1 MADKPID
8 PKDIKE
14 VNKELALVED
24 ALLSISDLLKNKIQ
38 EAFTDIKDS
47 SKSIAEIYASNFEKS
62 IKKSAQNSDALLKN
76 TLGILSG
83 ELKSKDI
90 SKQLNNLELQKLAT
104 TRSKLNLE
112 TALRDEG
119 KLTVELQKEI
129 NEANEEAILQYTI
142 QENILKEQQKEADK
156 INSKV
161 GVLGKILGGI
171 NKIPVI
177 GQFINSEKALTKMN
191 AVAAKE
197 GTNTADVLKAGF
209 SEVGASLTE
218 SLADPLILIPLLGKA
233 LYDAANKA
241 NQQVTTVGKSFGIS
255 YNEANKLRENYV
267 QFSRTS
273 GDVFVNVDRL
283 LKAQTELSQQLGIA
297 VNFSGQELAQFA
309 RLTEIV
315 GLTAEEAGRL
325 ALASSETGQQL
336 PEYIAN
342 LRKASFYAQQ
352 ATGTHFSDKEILQDV
367 SKLSAGILVK
377 FQGSPTAIAKAV
389 VQARA
394 LGTSLEQIDKIGNS
408 LLDWQTSV
416 ENQLKAE
423 LITGRQLNLEK
434 ARYAA
439 LTGSQLDLEREIASQ
454 VGSAADFS
462 NMNVIAQQSLAEA
475 FGLSREELSEMLLK
489 QEAIAKYGDKAKDL
503 NAQQLKDLKDSG
515 LSIDDYLKKQDEQR
529 NAQESFNDA
538 VQKLQSLLS
547 GLVEGPVGQLL
558 QGFATLIDHALVLYP
573 IVGAIAGLIAGKM
586 VMGIFDFGKGLLAAL
601 PKLATMV
608 GLSSAK
614 AVAEITAAEAIS
626 AGLATIGIIA
636 GIAAAVGAM
645 NSAKSESGQTKF
657 ATGGIVTSEINNA
670 TIGEAGPE
678 AIIPLNS
685 SKAAGM
691 LGGGDISPL
700 VAAINEVRN
709 AVNALANKPQPAM
722 ALHVGAEKLGEVVG
736 RQAETG
742 TNQYKNAYRLA

>member
-38 EAFTDIKDS
+38 EAFTDIKNS
-47 SKSIAEIYASNFEKS
+47 SKSIVEIYASNFVNS
-62 IKKSAQNSDALLKN
+62 LKKSAQNSDAILKN
-76 TLGILSG
+76 SLGILSG

-104 TRSKLNLE
+104 ARAKLNYE
-112 TALRDEG
+112 NALRDAG
-119 KLTVELQKEI
+119 KLTVKRQKEI
-129 NEANEEAILQYTI
+129 NKADKEATLQYTI
-142 QENILKEQQKEADK
+142 QEGILKGQQKEADK

-177 GQFINSEKALTKMN
+177 GQFINSKKALTEMN

-218 SLADPLILIPLLGKA
+218 SLADPVTLIPLLGKA
-233 LYDAANKA
+233 LYDVANKA
-241 NQQVTTVGKSFGIS
+241 NQQVTTLGKSFGIS

-273 GDVFVNVDRL
+273 GDVFANVDRL
-283 LKAQTELSQQLGIA
+283 LKTQTELSQQLGIA

-336 PEYIAN
+336 PEYVAN

-377 FQGSPTAIAKAV
+377 FQGNPKAIAQAV
-389 VQARA
+389 VQAKA
-394 LGTSLEQIDKIGNS
+394 LGTSLEQIDKIGDS
-408 LLDWQTSV
+408 LLDWQSSI

-439 LTGSQLDLEREIASQ
+439 LTGNQLDLEREIASQ

-462 NMNVIAQQSLAEA
+462 NMNVIAQKSLAEA

-503 NAQQLKDLKDSG
+503 NAQQLKDFEKQGGSL
-515 LSIDDYLKKQDEQR
+515 DDYLSKQAEQLS
-529 NAQESFNDA
+529 AQEKFNA
-538 VQKLQSLLS
+538 AITKLQNLIGNILAGPIGKLLDMISNILVGFDNLFSNKIFS
-547 GLVEGPVGQLL
+547 GL
-558 QGFATLIDHALVLYP
+558 AA
-573 IVGAIAGLIAGKM
+573 GAIGG
-586 VMGIFDFGKGLLAAL
+586 
-601 PKLATMV
+601 
-608 GLSSAK
+608 
-614 AVAEITAAEAIS
+614 
-626 AGLATIGIIA
+626 
-636 GIAAAVGAM
+636 AAVG
-645 NSAKSESGQTKF
+645 SLFGPLGT
-657 ATGGIVTSEINNA
+657 V
-670 TIGEAGPE
+670 IGAGVG
-678 AIIPLNS
+678 A
-685 SKAAGM
+685 
-691 LGGGDISPL
+691 LGGGIYGGTADDM
-700 VAAINEVRN
+700 VGYGDR
-709 AVNALANKPQPAM
+709 ALITP
-722 ALHVGAEKLGEVVG
+722 
-736 RQAETG
+736 TG
-742 TNQYKNAYRLA
+742 TVALNNNDTVIAGTNLFKGDDVT

>member
-14 VNKELALVED
+14 VNKELAFVED

-38 EAFTDIKDS
+38 EAFTDIKNS
-47 SKSIAEIYASNFEKS
+47 SKSIAEIHVSNFEKS
-62 IKKSAQNSDALLKN
+62 IKRSAQNSDALLKN
-76 TLGILSG
+76 SLGILSG
-83 ELKSKDI
+83 EIKSEDI
-90 SKQLNNLELQKLAT
+90 SKQLNNLELQRLAT
-104 TRSKLNLE
+104 ARHKLNVE
-112 TALRDEG
+112 TALEGIG
-119 KLTVELQKEI
+119 KLTPELQKDL
-129 NEANEEAILQYTI
+129 NKAYEESIEQSTI
-142 QENILKEQQKEADK
+142 QETILKAQQKEVDK

-161 GVLGKILGGI
+161 GGLGKLLGGI

-209 SEVGASLTE
+209 SEVGTSLTE
-218 SLADPLILIPLLGKA
+218 SLADPIILIPLLGKA

-241 NQQVTTVGKSFGIS
+241 NQQVTTLGKSFGIS

-273 GDVFVNVDRL
+273 GDVFANVDRL

-336 PEYIAN
+336 PEYVAN

-377 FQGSPTAIAKAV
+377 FQGNPKAIAQAV
-389 VQARA
+389 VQAKA
-394 LGTSLEQIDKIGNS
+394 LGTSLEQIDKIGDS
-408 LLDWQTSV
+408 LLDWQSSI

-439 LTGSQLDLEREIASQ
+439 LTGNQLDLEREIASQ

-462 NMNVIAQQSLAEA
+462 NMNVIAQKSLAEA

-503 NAQQLKDLKDSG
+503 NAQQLKDFEKQGGSL
-515 LSIDDYLKKQDEQR
+515 DDYLKKQAEQLS
-529 NAQESFNDA
+529 AQEKFNA
-538 VQKLQSLLS
+538 AITKLQNLIGNILAGPIGKLLDMISDILVGFDNLFSNKIFS
-547 GLVEGPVGQLL
+547 GLAAGALGGAAIGSLFGPLGTVIGA
-558 QGFATLIDHALVLYP
+558 G
-573 IVGAIAGLIAGKM
+573 VGA
-586 VMGIFDFGKGLLAAL
+586 
-601 PKLATMV
+601 
-608 GLSSAK
+608 
-614 AVAEITAAEAIS
+614 
-626 AGLATIGIIA
+626 
-636 GIAAAVGAM
+636 
-645 NSAKSESGQTKF
+645 
-657 ATGGIVTSEINNA
+657 
-670 TIGEAGPE
+670 
-678 AIIPLNS
+678 
-685 SKAAGM
+685 
-691 LGGGDISPL
+691 LGGGIYGGTTDDMVGYGDRALITPTGTVALNNNDTVIAGTNLSKGDDVTSFPKGSLGLGVDLSPMIN
-700 VAAINEVRN
+700 AINELHTTLKATANRPAIAYINGKDPFARN
-709 AVNALANKPQPAM
+709 LGTSRDLGTSQTQNYSYKLA
-722 ALHVGAEKLGEVVG
+722 
-736 RQAETG
+736 
-742 TNQYKNAYRLA
+742 